1 MSADVINLTDTSVVD
16 DQVDGLTVVG
26 NMEPVADILACSV
39 YRKRLVCEGTADHQ
53 RNQLLREVVRAVV
66 VGAAG
71 DRHRKSVGSVV
82 SENEKICA
90 CLGGRVRA
98 GGVERCLLCEEEIRA
113 VQRKISVDL
122 IGGNLMVTLDP
133 VGAACVKQRCGSHY
147 VCADKAL
154 RIYNGTVNMAL
165 RCEVYNDIRFFF
177 FEEVEYEFT
186 VCDVALYELVVRLVL
201 DRL

>member
-1 MSADVINLTDTSVVD
+1 M
-16 DQVDGLTVVG
+16 
-26 NMEPVADILACSV
+26 
-39 YRKRLVCEGTADHQ
+39 
-53 RNQLLREVVRAVV
+53 
-66 VGAAG
+66 
-71 DRHRKSVGSVV
+71 V